1 MVNCNAFSKTICS
14 LCYKDF
20 DPIVEDLQVISICGH
35 VFHELCLQEW
45 FGYYASKK
53 KHSCPV
59 CKQSCK
65 PNDVARLYFQ
75 WGDSSLTQRP
85 VIEREEDSEALRR
98 EVRRL
103 EAMALGHGSA
113 LEGKEKEVKAL
124 NQELYL
130 SKEQVKK
137 EVELKNEALKQQ
149 TSMQQL
155 FHMKSKE
162 FDKLTLECL
171 RLQERNR
178 ALDKELA
185 AVELVSDLDLDEEDV
200 LKIAALGNGANN
212 KDTIDVLRTSL
223 VMSNRNYKELM
234 AKYNLHEQKEAR
246 HSKKLEKARGKI
258 NKLKTK
264 VQELET
270 AVEVK
275 NTEVLRAL
283 KASKK
288 TREAASNR
296 KKETSVLGLS
306 NLVEPLGSITGSCAD
321 TAKTPAADIADV
333 VIIDDDEQVQPMMNI
348 RNKSPIPQP
357 LPRPGDACFS
367 GGLLGPDGTNRYL
380 GKWCKR
386 KHKNRS
392 AIAQDPSCTS

>member
-53 KHSCPV
+53 KYSCPV

-75 WGDSSLTQRP
+75 WGDSGLTQRP

-103 EAMALGHGSA
+103 EAMVLGHGSA
-113 LEGKEKEVKAL
+113 LERKEKEVKAL

-155 FHMKSKE
+155 LHMKSKE
-162 FDKLTLECL
+162 FDKLTMECL

-200 LKIAALGNGANN
+200 LKIAALGNGADN

-223 VMSNRNYKELM
+223 VMSNRS
-234 AKYNLHEQKEAR
+234 A
-246 HSKKLEKARGKI
+246 
-258 NKLKTK
+258 TK
-264 VQELET
+264 VKELET

-288 TREAASNR
+288 TRGGGFIQHGVNQAASDR

-306 NLVEPLGSITGSCAD
+306 NLVEQLGSITGTCAD
-321 TAKTPAADIADV
+321 IAKTPAADIADV

-348 RNKSPIPQP
+348 RNESPIPQP
-357 LPRPGDACFS
+357 LPRPADACFS

-380 GKWCKR
+380 GKWCKQ

>member
-35 VFHELCLQEW
+35 VYHELCLQER
-45 FGYYASKK
+45 FGYFSSKK
-53 KHSCPV
+53 KYSCPV

-103 EAMALGHGSA
+103 EAMALGLGSA
-113 LEGKEKEVKAL
+113 LERKEKEVKAL
-124 NQELYL
+124 NQE
-130 SKEQVKK
+130 VKK

-155 FHMKSKE
+155 LHMKSKE

-200 LKIAALGNGANN
+200 LKIAALGNGADN

-234 AKYNLHEQKEAR
+234 AKYNLLEQKEAR

-288 TREAASNR
+288 TRGGGFIQHGVNQAASDR

-306 NLVEPLGSITGSCAD
+306 NLVEALGSITGTCAD

-348 RNKSPIPQP
+348 RNESPIPQQ

-367 GGLLGPDGTNRYL
+367 GGLLGPDGTNRMKKENSP
-380 GKWCKR
+380 GTKR
-386 KHKNRS
+386 
-392 AIAQDPSCTS
+392 